1 VPAADPDA
9 SRHDVDARLAALA
22 HPLGS
27 AVEVIRAAVR
37 SACPDAVESWK
48 WNAPS
53 WSLGDHFAT
62 LALRKPGEVLL
73 VLHAGA
79 RTAPD
84 RPAVQVADPTGLLR
98 VAGRHRAIATF
109 RSEAEARGARPAL
122 EAVVRAWVAQLD
134 PPGTVGGEPRAL

>member
-1 VPAADPDA
+1 MPAADPDA
-9 SRHDVDARLAALA
+9 SRRDVDSRLAALA
-22 HPLGS
+22 HPLAP
-27 AVEVIRAAVR
+27 AVDVIRDAVR
-37 SACPDAVESWK
+37 SACPAAVESWK

-62 LALRKPGEVLL
+62 LALRKPDEVLL

-84 RPAVQVADPTGLLR
+84 RPAIEVADPAGLLR
-98 VAGRHRAIATF
+98 AAGPHRAIATF
-109 RSEAEARGARPAL
+109 RSAAEVRDARPGL

-134 PPGTVGGEPRAL
+134 PS

>member
-1 VPAADPDA
+1 VPATDPDA
-9 SRHDVDARLAALA
+9 SRRDVDARLAALA
-22 HPLGS
+22 HPLAP
-27 AVEVIRAAVR
+27 AVDLIRDAVR

-62 LALRKPGEVLL
+62 LALRKPDEVLL

-84 RPAVQVADPTGLLR
+84 RPAVEVADPSGLLR
-98 VAGRHRAIATF
+98 VAGPHRAIATF
-109 RSEAEARGARPAL
+109 RSAAEVRDARPAL

-134 PPGTVGGEPRAL
+134 PS

>member
-1 VPAADPDA
+1 MPAADPDA
-9 SRHDVDARLAALA
+9 SRRDVDARLAALA
-22 HPLGS
+22 HPLAP
-27 AVEVIRAAVR
+27 AVDVIRDAVR

-62 LALRKPGEVLL
+62 LALRKPDEVLL

-84 RPAVQVADPTGLLR
+84 RPAIEVADPAGLLR
-98 VAGRHRAIATF
+98 AAGPHRAIAKF
-109 RSEAEARGARPAL
+109 RDAAEVRDARPAL
-122 EAVVRAWVAQLD
+122 DAVVRAWVAQLD
-134 PPGTVGGEPRAL
+134 PS